1 MTGPEL
7 KQLRHDLGDAIG
19 QRLSTADMARICGL
33 KDPERNG
40 KDTWRKW
47 EEGEGPSGPVAVL
60 LTLYACAADNHP
72 IPDGEPPRGDD
83 CEEDISFRAMMRDI
97 VLRRLS

>member
-19 QRLSTADMARICGL
+19 QRLTEADMARLCGL

-40 KDTWRKW
+40 KDTMRKS
-47 EEGEGPSGPVAVL
+47 EDGDGPSGPVAELLKLVL
-60 LTLYACAADNHP
+60 SGLT
-72 IPDGEPPRGDD
+72 GSGDPGF
-83 CEEDISFRAMMRDI
+83 FRDYLAE
-97 VLRRLS
+97 RLGRPVH